1 VALFCKAGDGLEVE
15 DSPDRWAPPV
25 GDHVREREGSGALAG
40 PLMGQKKTRPRREGR
55 GRGNGPRVD
64 RFGFFLFFSFKSF
77 SNRFQTFLN
86 QIFFTKF
93 SNFFTNI
100 FKTFSQ
106 LF

>member
-1 VALFCKAGDGLEVE
+1 M
-15 DSPDRWAPPV
+15 WAPPV

-40 PLMGQKKTRPRREGR
+40 PLVGQKKTGPRRKGR
-55 GRGNGPRVD
+55 GGEWAAGRQVW
-64 RFGFFLFFSFKSF
+64 FFFKSF
-77 SNRFQTFLN
+77 SNLFQTFLN
-86 QIFFTKF
+86 QILFTKF